1 MPDWLKAVGDDA
13 AWAYDDALRAE
24 ADRADDEDGR
34 DYDALDPERGL
45 PAELAELSAQELYEL
60 NPLAY
65 DDPGSD
71 LGDGHRRPPA
81 PWPLCY
87 GDSGDLSALLP
98 HDRTGTGPGFAGG
111 GPLDTL
117 PAGLGLAGH
126 TDQAYAELGTL
137 DDDSLIG
144 VLQAWRR
151 LTSWAQ
157 ARELALV
164 GALARRRPADG
175 HPPAGP
181 AEVPM
186 HVSPYLD
193 AEVAAALTLTP
204 TSGRATTELSLAFI
218 RRPAT
223 WAVLEQGWLD
233 LPRARLIVEMTAVL
247 DDEHASAVE
256 AAVLPG
262 APDMTTGQLR
272 RALRKAILDV
282 DPEAMRRRR
291 EQAEQQARVDAWA
304 DPDGTASLAGYN
316 LPPAPALAADR
327 RLTQIATAW
336 KRQGA
341 QGGMDLL
348 RAHAYLAL
356 LNGLDTSRPPA
367 SLLPGQLRPP
377 TPPGSATP
385 PDPAASA
392 SATPASA
399 GEPLPGAQQVPPGL
413 HHPPPADELPPL
425 AGQIHLTVP
434 LTTLLGHGE
443 APGAA
448 AGYGPVDAD
457 TARLLA
463 CAAAGHPATRWHITV
478 TSPAG
483 YALATGTTRGNPAR
497 RDSTRGNP
505 AGARSVRNGA
515 GQQAP
520 ATGPEDTAA
529 PRMGSTGGSGW
540 TVQVTAEPITTGNCD
555 HHNAEP
561 GYRPSPALQRLI
573 RARTTTCT
581 APGCGRP
588 ATRCDLDHTI
598 PHDNGGRTCECNL
611 APLCRYHHQVKQ
623 AENWTLE
630 QPSPGVMAW
639 LTPAGRRYVTL
650 PSQHPT

>member
-1 MPDWLKAVGDDA
+1 MAAVPLPGHAGPTPQPGDDGRPA
-13 AWAYDDALRAE
+13 ATGPDFQSDPWTHE
-24 ADRADDEDGR
+24 PWTGVDG
-34 DYDALDPERGL
+34 DYDEEDPERGL
-45 PAELAELSAQELYEL
+45 PPELAGLSAQELYEL
-60 NPLAY
+60 DPAAY

-71 LGDGHRRPPA
+71 LGDGRRRPPA

-98 HDRTGTGPGFAGG
+98 HDGTGSGPGFADG

-126 TDQAYAELGTL
+126 TDQAYEELGTL

-144 VLQAWRR
+144 VLRAWRR

-157 ARELALV
+157 ARELAVLN
-164 GALARRRPADG
+164 ALARRRPADG
-175 HPPAGP
+175 HPPAEPG
-181 AEVPM
+181 EVPTR
-186 HVSPYLD
+186 VSPYLD

-204 TSGRATTELSLAFI
+204 MSGKATMELALAFT

-233 LPRARLIVEMTAVL
+233 LPRARLIVELTAVL
-247 DDEHASAVE
+247 DEEHAAAVE
-256 AAVLPG
+256 AAVLPD

-272 RALRKAILDV
+272 RALRKAILAV

-291 EQAEQQARVDAWA
+291 EQAEQQARVEAWA
-304 DPDGTASLAGYN
+304 DPEGTTTLAGCN

-336 KRQGA
+336 KRHGA

-367 SLLPGQLRPP
+367 SLLPDQLRP
-377 TPPGSATP
+377 AT
-385 PDPAASA
+385 
-392 SATPASA
+392 A
-399 GEPLPGAQQVPPGL
+399 GEPLPSQQQIPPGL
-413 HHPPPADELPPL
+413 RHPPPADELPPL

-434 LTTLLGHGE
+434 LTTLLGHSE

-448 AGYGPVDAD
+448 AGYGPVDAG
-457 TARLLA
+457 TARILA

-483 YALATGTTRGNPAR
+483 HALATGTARGNPAR
-497 RDSTRGNP
+497 SNP
-505 AGARSVRNGA
+505 AR
-515 GQQAP
+515 
-520 ATGPEDTAA
+520 E
-529 PRMGSTGGSGW
+529 GSGW
-540 TVQVTAEPITTGNCD
+540 TVQVTAEPITTGDCD

-588 ATRCDLDHTI
+588 AARCDLDHTI
-598 PHDNGGRTCECNL
+598 PHDDDGLTCECNL
-611 APLCRYHHQVKQ
+611 APLCRFHHQVKQ

-630 QPSPGVMAW
+630 QPSPGIMAW
-639 LTPAGRRYVTL
+639 LTPAGRRYITL